1 MTPRLF
7 HTAILVLLLAA
18 GRSVRA
24 EDTNSAAPLD
34 FQSFRLIQQRNIF
47 NPNRR
52 RDSRGDR
59 SAPAPQPDWFTLK
72 GIMSYE
78 DQNVAFFDGSNSSYR
93 KAAKIGDSIAG
104 YKVAEI
110 TNTGVKLAAGSNQT
124 LDLHLQSQMRRQP
137 GGPWSLIA
145 RADPSSEAN
154 PSAVSDEAPVST
166 SGGAVD
172 DARARLMKKREQE
185 MKDSK

>member
-1 MTPRLF
+1 MTQRLLQY
-7 HTAILVLLLAA
+7 AILVLLLAA
-18 GRSVRA
+18 GHAARA
-24 EDTNSAAPLD
+24 EDTNAAAPGD
-34 FQSFRLIQQRNIF
+34 FQSFRVIQQRNIF

-52 RDSRGDR
+52 RDTRGDR
-59 SAPAPQPDWFTLK
+59 AAPAPQPDWFTLK

-78 DQNVAFFDGSNSSYR
+78 DQSIAFFDGSNSSYR
-93 KAAKIGDSIAG
+93 KAAKIGDNIAG

-110 TNTGVKLAAGSNQT
+110 TNTGVKLAASSNQT
-124 LDLHLQSQMRRQP
+124 LNLHLQSQMRRQP

-154 PSAVSDEAPVST
+154 PSAVSDDPPAST
-166 SGGAVD
+166 SGGAAD
-172 DARARLMKKREQE
+172 DARTRLMKKREQE

>member
-1 MTPRLF
+1 MTQRIL
-7 HTAILVLLLAA
+7 HAAILVLLLAA
-18 GRSVRA
+18 GQALRA
-24 EDTNSAAPLD
+24 EDTNSVSPLD
-34 FQSFRLIQQRNIF
+34 FQSFHLIQQRNIF

-52 RDSRGDR
+52 RDSRGDK
-59 SAPAPQPDWFTLK
+59 APAPRPDWFTLK

-78 DQNVAFFDGSNSSYR
+78 DQNVAFFDGSSSSYR
-93 KAAKIGDSIAG
+93 KAAKIGDNIAG

-110 TNTGVKLAAGSNQT
+110 TNTGVKLAASGNQT
-124 LDLHLQSQMRRQP
+124 LNLHLQSQMRRQP

-145 RADPSSEAN
+145 QVDPSKEADPA
-154 PSAVSDEAPVST
+154 AVSDETPAST

>member
-1 MTPRLF
+1 MTPRLP
-7 HTAILVLLLAA
+7 HAAILVLLLAA
-18 GRSVRA
+18 GQLARA
-24 EDTNSAAPLD
+24 QDTNSAAPVD

-52 RDSRGDR
+52 RDSRGDK
-59 SAPAPQPDWFTLK
+59 APAPQPDWFTLK

-78 DQNVAFFDGSNSSYR
+78 DQSVAFFDGSNSSYR
-93 KAAKIGDSIAG
+93 KAAKIGDNIAG
-104 YKVAEI
+104 YKVAAI
-110 TNTGVKLAAGSNQT
+110 TNTGVKLAAASNQT

-137 GGPWSLIA
+137 GGTWSLIA
-145 RADPSSEAN
+145 RADPSMEAN
-154 PSAVSDEAPVST
+154 PSAVSDEAPAST

>member
-1 MTPRLF
+1 MTPRLL
-7 HTAILVLLLAA
+7 HAAVLVLLLAA
-18 GRSVRA
+18 GQMARA
-24 EDTNSAAPLD
+24 EDTNSAPPVD
-34 FQSFRLIQQRNIF
+34 FQSFHLIQQRNIF

-52 RDSRGDR
+52 RDSRGDK
-59 SAPAPQPDWFTLK
+59 APTPQPDWFTLK

-93 KAAKIGDSIAG
+93 KAARIGDDIAG

-110 TNTGVKLAAGSNQT
+110 TNSGVKLAAASNQT

-137 GGPWSLIA
+137 GGPWALIA
-145 RADPSSEAN
+145 RADPSMEAN
-154 PSAVSDEAPVST
+154 PSAVSDEAPAST
-166 SGGAVD
+166 SGGTVD
-172 DARARLMKKREQE
+172 AARARLMKKREQE